1 MRKRLPVELVMM
13 PTVTMGVPVVTG
25 SASGTDI
32 DGPKGRSIVTAPEDM
47 EDPLV
52 GDTQEKTNKSEETHA

>member
-1 MRKRLPVELVMM
+1 MM
-13 PTVTMGVPVVTG
+13 LTVTMGVPVVTG

>member
-1 MRKRLPVELVMM
+1 MRKRLPVVLVMM

-47 EDPLV
+47 EDPSA
-52 GDTQEKTNKSEETHA
+52 GETQEKTNK